1 MSIPTKPIVLSL
13 LALAA
18 LQACG
23 KGGTDNEVTGKDTAQ
38 PATSTPAKASG
49 GAMAQSGRDYVY
61 IVGSSTVYPF
71 ATVVAERFG
80 RSSEFKT
87 PKIESTGSGGGL
99 KLFCDGVGVDFP
111 DAANS
116 SRAIKQSEVDTCA
129 DHGVTEIIEVKIG
142 YDGIVIANAIGA
154 TAVNLSRADIFM
166 ALAKEV
172 PADAE
177 GELIDNP
184 YETWADVN
192 PALPASRIEVLGP
205 PPTSG
210 TRDAF
215 VELAMEGGCK
225 TIPWIAA
232 LKKSDKNRYKAIC
245 HTIRE
250 DGAFVEAGEND
261 NLIVQKLE
269 ANSDA
274 FGIFG
279 FSFLDQNAEK
289 VKGAGVDG
297 VAPTF
302 DAIADGAYPVSR
314 PLFFYVKKAHVDV
327 IPGLRGYLREFTSER
342 AWGEEG
348 YLSDRGL
355 IPMPDEERGEVAA
368 AVLNLT
374 PLSVVSE

>member
-1 MSIPTKPIVLSL
+1 VIFQRSPVALVLFAVL
-13 LALAA
+13 GLAISAGA
-18 LQACG
+18 QAQ
-23 KGGTDNEVTGKDTAQ
+23 T
-38 PATSTPAKASG
+38 
-49 GAMAQSGRDYVY
+49 GRDYVY
-61 IVGSSTVYPF
+61 VVGSSTVYPF

-80 RSSEFKT
+80 RGSEFKT
-87 PKIESTGSGGGL
+87 PKVESTGSGGGL

-111 DAANS
+111 DVANS

-129 DHGVTEIIEVKIG
+129 VKGVTEIVEVKIG
-142 YDGIVIANAIGA
+142 YDGIVIANALGA
-154 TAVNLSRADIFM
+154 ESVNLSRTDIFM

-172 PADAE
+172 PGSVE
-177 GELIDNP
+177 GELVENP
-184 YETWADVN
+184 YKTWADVN
-192 PALPASRIEVLGP
+192 PALPAARIEVLGP

-225 TIPWIAA
+225 SVSWIAA
-232 LKKSDKNRYKAIC
+232 LKKTDKNRYKAIC

-269 ANSDA
+269 ANPNA

-279 FSFLDQNAEK
+279 FSFLDQNLEK
-289 VKGAGVDG
+289 VKGAKVDG

-302 DAIADGAYPVSR
+302 DAIADGDYPVSR
-314 PLFFYVKKAHVDV
+314 PLYFYAKKAHVDV

-355 IPMPDEERGEVAA
+355 IPMPDGERGEVAA
-368 AVLNLT
+368 AVRDLT
-374 PLSVVSE
+374 PLSMASE

>member
-1 MSIPTKPIVLSL
+1 MRFLNRAFTCTSTAAV
-13 LALAA
+13 AA
-18 LQACG
+18 LLWGCG
-23 KGGTDNEVTGKDTAQ
+23 PAESPAQ
-38 PATSTPAKASG
+38 GQATSKAAPAA
-49 GAMAQSGRDYVY
+49 ATQAQRGRDYVY

-80 RSSEFKT
+80 RGSEFKT

-99 KLFCDGVGVDFP
+99 KLFCDGIGVDHP
-111 DAANS
+111 DVTNS

-129 DHGVTEIIEVKIG
+129 NNGVTEIIEVKIG
-142 YDGIVIANAIGA
+142 YDGIVIANAIDGP
-154 TAVNLSRADIFM
+154 AVELSRADIFK

-172 PADAE
+172 PGDND
-177 GELIDNP
+177 GELIENP
-184 YETWADVN
+184 YRTWADVN
-192 PALPASRIEVLGP
+192 PGLPAERIEVLGP

-225 TIPWIAA
+225 ATPWIAE
-232 LKKSDKNRYKAIC
+232 LKNTDKDRYKAIC

-269 ANSDA
+269 ANPNA

-279 FSFLDQNAEK
+279 YSFLDQNAEK
-289 VKGAGVDG
+289 VKGAAVDG
-297 VAPTF
+297 VVPTF
-302 DAIADGAYPVSR
+302 DAIASGAYPVSR
-314 PLFFYVKKAHVDV
+314 PLFFYVKSAHVNV
-327 IPGLRGYLREFTSER
+327 IPGLKGFLAEFTSER

-348 YLSDRGL
+348 YLSERGL
-355 IPMPDEERGEVAA
+355 IPMPDAERSDVAA
-368 AVLNLT
+368 NVRDLT
-374 PLSVVSE
+374 PLSMTAR